1 MPAALRAAASQ
12 TMADANGALGIA
24 AGLLSLVMVL
34 RPGLK
39 RAEQLASFLRFRP
52 SASLRQP

>member
-1 MPAALRAAASQ
+1 VH
-12 TMADANGALGIA
+12 ADRSRTIGDAHGAPFGIA
-24 AGLLSLVMVL
+24 AGLLSFVTVL

-39 RAEQLASFLRFRP
+39 RAEQLASFLRLRP